1 MFFLK
6 LVFYILIKCWFD
18 RSCVI
23 QEPVVNRPGVTK
35 QASIRRVRRQSEL
48 PVSTMMS
55 PDSSQSSSDSVAAW
69 QRLTSTGQKYTPY
82 VVSCVKFWSAI
93 IYADFICC
101 VTLLS
106 IYLILIY
113 IYYQYKIYWKYIYIN
128 IRYIDNNV
136 SYINI
141 YILSISS
148 EWNFKQESEKS
159 QSYMLQDRNIHL
171 MWWVVYIAGGW
182 KYTQN

>member
-1 MFFLK
+1 
-6 LVFYILIKCWFD
+6 
-18 RSCVI
+18 
-23 QEPVVNRPGVTK
+23 
-35 QASIRRVRRQSEL
+35 
-48 PVSTMMS
+48 MS

-113 IYYQYKIYWKYIYIN
+113 IYYQYHQNEILNRNLRNRNLICYRTEIYTLCGELCTSL
-128 IRYIDNNV
+128 V
-136 SYINI
+136 G
-141 YILSISS
+141 
-148 EWNFKQESEKS
+148 E
-159 QSYMLQDRNIHL
+159 NIHRTKFCDL
-171 MWWVVYIAGGW
+171 TQIGQIHII
-182 KYTQN
+182 KY